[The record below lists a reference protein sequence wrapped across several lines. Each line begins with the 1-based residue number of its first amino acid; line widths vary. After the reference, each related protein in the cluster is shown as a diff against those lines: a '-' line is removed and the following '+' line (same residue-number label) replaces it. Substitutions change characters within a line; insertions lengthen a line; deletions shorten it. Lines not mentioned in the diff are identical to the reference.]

1 METNQVKK
9 HQFGDATRFQ
19 SVEVDDLVSFADR
32 YWIITGVHIGATGQ
46 ESVATI
52 AALDKSNAS
61 VHGREVRESIVP
73 LPFLYGRIY
82 RYVPPGDSVARERGQ
97 A

>member
-1 METNQVKK
+1 MEPEQVKK

-19 SVEVDDLVSFADR
+19 SIAVDDLVAFADR
-32 YWIITGVHIGATGQ
+32 YWVVTGVHIGATGQ

-52 AALDKSNAS
+52 VALDKSNAA
-61 VHGREVRESIVP
+61 VYGKEIGESIVP

-82 RYVPPGDSVARERGQ
+82 RYVPPGDPVAREQ
-97 A
+97 S